1 MVSTRTEGVVAATAK
16 ATAVDRN
23 GGIVELVDWYFVIRI
38 QQQLYLLT
46 CCCLTSSVN
55 IHCYR

>member
-23 GGIVELVDWYFVIRI
+23 CGIGGLVLCHSYSATVV
-38 QQQLYLLT
+38 LAHLL
-46 CCCLTSSVN
+46 LLN
-55 IHCYR
+55 